1 MMNLAMG
8 LAAVDEYFKEGDRR
22 KTREYTQALRDSE
35 LSTLPDATDARRSGF
50 RDTTETNAARARL
63 RPRQTANSERRL
75 GIEGTQLEGV
85 EGRLPTTEAT
95 LDATA
100 KGALADVNFTNQQQP
115 VRQATTAANDTTAR
129 DTAQFGLSQL
139 PVTQETTAIRN
150 ATVLDTAKT
159 EQQVGQNRNMAA
171 VQMSGVELEQL
182 PMKIAQARASGAVDE
197 MGGKIKLIGGIVDAI
212 ASGNQS
218 IVAQY
223 VQRSIDTG
231 LFPEIAGRRV
241 GQVGTMRGAD
251 GKPVVVAL
259 DANGQELFRFTK
271 ENLDQARAAGQKI
284 ELKTVNAGDSLVKI
298 QGGTVTPMYTAP
310 ESVKTANAKKP
321 ALQQNL
327 EFLQEKFKM
336 TPQQALDYLNQG
348 KTETKQ
354 QFLMRHLGRIAQT
367 GRPTTQQDVAD
378 ANTLYEQIQ
387 QATGTNTAP
396 SAAPGAARAPAAISP
411 ELQRILGIQSQ
422 Q

>member
-1 MMNLAMG
+1 MNLAMG

-85 EGRLPTTEAT
+85 ERRLPVTEEI
-95 LDATA
+95 LDLDTEGKLDTA
-100 KGALADVNFTNQQQP
+100 KFDKNQLP

-139 PVTQETTAIRN
+139 PVTQQTTAIRN
-150 ATVLDTAKT
+150 ATGLDSART
-159 EQQVGQNRNMAA
+159 EQQVGQNRNAGAVMLSAA
-171 VQMSGVELEQL
+171 ELEQL
-182 PMKIAQARASGAVDE
+182 PTKIAQMKAQGAVDE
-197 MGGKIKLIGGIVDAI
+197 IGAKAKIIGGIVDAM
-212 ASGNQS
+212 ASGNQA

-231 LFPEIAGRRV
+231 LFPEVAGRKV
-241 GQVGTMRGAD
+241 AQVGSTTGAD
-251 GKPVVVAL
+251 GKPALVAL
-259 DANGQELFRFTK
+259 DASGQEIFRFTK
-271 ENLDQARAAGQKI
+271 DQLDQIRAVGQQAKI
-284 ELKTVNAGDSLVKI
+284 QTVNAGDSVVRIK
-298 QGGTVTPMYTAP
+298 GDTVTPLYTAP
-310 ESVKTANAKKP
+310 ESVKSANTKKP
-321 ALQQNL
+321 TLQQNL

-387 QATGTNTAP
+387 QAAGTNTAP
-396 SAAPGAARAPAAISP
+396 SAAAGAARAPAISP
-411 ELQRILGIQSQ
+411 EMQRLLGITPQ
-422 Q
+422 